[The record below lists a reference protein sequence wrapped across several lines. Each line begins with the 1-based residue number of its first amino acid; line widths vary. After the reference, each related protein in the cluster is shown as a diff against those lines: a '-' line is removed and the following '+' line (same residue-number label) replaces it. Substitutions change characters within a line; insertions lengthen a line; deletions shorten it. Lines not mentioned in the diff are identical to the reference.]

1 MKPKFLVLPV
11 VLGVTLGMIYL
22 LPKSG
27 TIANSAVKMELPDE
41 LELSGGG
48 RAWMFSKKPATE
60 QEITALS
67 KDTEFSKA
75 SCSAPRPFEYD
86 PYGNRL
92 RDNLDL
98 SIVLSGTD
106 INNSIHRPERCLPAQ
121 GHHIA
126 SSTSKSL
133 ILPDGRKFE
142 VTQLLSSRDENLA
155 PPGQKENYRKFN
167 YLTYYF
173 FVGREQISSSHLK
186 RTLIDM
192 KDRLVHGM
200 DQRWAYVSVTMPY
213 GELPW
218 IGKEVS
224 VEEADAK
231 VTEFLANFA
240 EEQIDWQRIA
250 P

>member
-11 VLGVTLGMIYL
+11 VLAATMCLIYL

-27 TIANSAVKMELPDE
+27 TIARSAVKMEMPEE
-41 LELSGGG
+41 LVLSGGA
-48 RAWMFSKKPATE
+48 RSWIFVKRPASE
-60 QEITALS
+60 LEINALS

-75 SCSAPRPFEYD
+75 SCSAPRPFEFD
-86 PYGNRL
+86 SYGNRL

-121 GHHIA
+121 GHNIL
-126 SSTSKSL
+126 SSEPKNL
-133 ILPDGRKFE
+133 VLPDGRKFA
-142 VTQLLSSRDENLA
+142 TTRLLSTREENLA
-155 PPGQKENYRKFN
+155 PAGQKENYRKFS

-173 FVGREQISSSHLK
+173 FVGRDQISNSHLK
-186 RTLIDM
+186 RTLADM
-192 KDRLVHGM
+192 KDRLVYGL

-213 GELPW
+213 GDVPW
-218 IGKEVS
+218 VGKEVS
-224 VEEADAK
+224 LEEANGK

-240 EEQIDWQRIA
+240 EEQIDWNKIA
-250 P
+250 R